1 MADKIYAPIN
11 VKARDGRF
19 GQEFRISFN
28 VEKMLAFIQQHK
40 TPRGYVNLHMSQRR
54 STGRFGETHSVTLD
68 TWEPNQSRQDADP
81 VSGED
86 VPW

>member
-1 MADKIYAPIN
+1 MSDKIYAPIN

-28 VEKMLAFIQQHK
+28 VEKMLAFIKQHQTAK
-40 TPRGYVNLHMSQRR
+40 GYVNLSMTARR
-54 STGRFGETHSVTLD
+54 EVSKFGETHSVVVD
-68 TWEPNQSRQDADP
+68 TWEPNQSRRAEP
-81 VSGED
+81 VSGDD